1 MNGIVSK
8 TIVGSGPPGV
18 RIPPSP
24 LKDPKDFQNLWG
36 LIFNGKICSMKLNL
50 ALAQINTKLG
60 DVECNLAKHMEY
72 IEQAKSQKTDLLVF
86 PELSLTGYVLQ
97 DLVASVARKPTE
109 DDPVFKHLLTASRDL
124 DLVIGFVDEDSR
136 HRFYIASAY
145 LSGGKVVH
153 VHHKV
158 YLPTYGLFDEGRFFA
173 WGDSIRAFDTR
184 FGRVGM
190 LICEDFWHA
199 SPPYLLWLDGA
210 DIMLFSSASPGRG
223 LNDKEKLESARWVE
237 RVTKAYASMFT
248 SFVAHAN
255 RVGYEDGL
263 HFWGGATLFDPNGEE
278 IVIGPYNVEAITYAQ
293 MDLNQLRRTRARL
306 PLLRDERTAL
316 VQKELSRILEK

>member
-1 MNGIVSK
+1 M
-8 TIVGSGPPGV
+8 
-18 RIPPSP
+18 
-24 LKDPKDFQNLWG
+24 
-36 LIFNGKICSMKLNL
+36 FNGKILSMKLNL

-60 DVECNLAKHMEY
+60 DVDANLAKHLDY
-72 IEQAKSQKTDLLVF
+72 IKHAKSEKTDLLVF

-97 DLVASVARKPTE
+97 DLVATVAHKPTE
-109 DDPVFKHLLTASRDL
+109 DDSIFKYLFKASHDL
-124 DLVIGFVDEDSR
+124 DLVVGFVDEDSR

-145 LSGGKVVH
+145 LSGGKLVH

-173 WGDSIRAFDTR
+173 WGDAVRAFDTR
-184 FGRVGM
+184 FGRVGI

-237 RVTKAYASMFT
+237 RVNKAYASMFT
-248 SFVAHAN
+248 CFVAHAN

-263 HFWGGATLFDPNGEE
+263 HFWGGATVFDPNGEE
-278 IVIGPYNVEAITYAQ
+278 LAHGPYNEEAITYTQ
-293 MDLNQLRRTRARL
+293 LDLNQLRRTRTRL

-316 VQKELSRILEK
+316 VQNELNRILSRG